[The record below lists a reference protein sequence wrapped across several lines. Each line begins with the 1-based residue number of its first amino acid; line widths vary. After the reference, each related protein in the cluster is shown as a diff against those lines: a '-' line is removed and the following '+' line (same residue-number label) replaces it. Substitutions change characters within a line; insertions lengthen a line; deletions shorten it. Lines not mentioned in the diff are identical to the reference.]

1 MIQSELM
8 NIPQSKWIKYSGHVI
23 QTVYGPGSLVVLD
36 DHKWAIKILL
46 DCVPGCRRIM
56 TGYLRGDMAYEHDGT
71 FIADLQKWEYRCEK
85 HRPL

>member
-1 MIQSELM
+1 MIYSKLLE
-8 NIPQSKWIKYSGHVI
+8 IPVDQWLRYTGHVI
-23 QTVYGPGSLVVLD
+23 QTVYGPGDLVVLD
-36 DHKWAIKILL
+36 DHKWAIRLRL

-56 TGYLRGDMAYEHDGT
+56 TVYLRGDMAYEHDGT